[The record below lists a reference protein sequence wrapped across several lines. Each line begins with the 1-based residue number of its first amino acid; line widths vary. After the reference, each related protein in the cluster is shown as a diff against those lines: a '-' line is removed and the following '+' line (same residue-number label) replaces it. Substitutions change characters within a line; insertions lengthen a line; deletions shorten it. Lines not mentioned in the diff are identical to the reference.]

1 MCRAAKGHGGWLMVC
16 WLLSSLVVSF
26 YFILTLEI
34 SNKIINFLP
43 ERTYLGHNKSHIFDA
58 PRAASTF

>member
-1 MCRAAKGHGGWLMVC
+1 MCHAAKGLVWLAMVG

-43 ERTYLGHNKSHIFDA
+43 ERTYLGHNKSHIFDG